1 MSAANIASVVI
12 ADDQPIVLAGLR
24 DMRHAGTRIDYVL
37 SHEGRYNMT
46 GHSLLARELHTL
58 LDAEL
63 PTGMHFIDFHADG

>member
-12 ADDQPIVLAGLR
+12 VDDQPIVLAGLR
-24 DMRHAGTRIDYVL
+24 DIRHTGTRIDYAL

-46 GHSLLARELHTL
+46 GHSLLGRELRTL

-63 PTGMHFIDFHADG
+63 PTGMHSIDFHADE